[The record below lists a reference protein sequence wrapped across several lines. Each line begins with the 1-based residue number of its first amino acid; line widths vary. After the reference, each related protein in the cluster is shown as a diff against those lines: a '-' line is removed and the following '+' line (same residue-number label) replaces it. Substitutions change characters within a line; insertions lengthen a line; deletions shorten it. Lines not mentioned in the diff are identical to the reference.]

1 MVLTRTMMR
10 WYVIHTKW
18 AGEPIAES
26 NLQRQGY
33 EVYLPRL
40 ALTVR
45 RRRRLQERIV
55 PLFPRYL
62 FLRLKE
68 GSQVLGPVRSTTGV
82 TSVVRFGSSYATVPD
97 QLIRVLR
104 ARADLET
111 GLHRMP
117 PPTLPA
123 PGSTIKI
130 ADGPFDGLEGVFECE
145 SGEDRAVV
153 LLNMLGQNTRV
164 QVPIDYIL
172 PNLAA
177 TARR

>member
-1 MVLTRTMMR
+1 MLR

-18 AGEPIAES
+18 AGETLAES

-33 EVYLPRL
+33 EVYLPRV
-40 ALTVR
+40 AQTVR
-45 RRRRLQERIV
+45 RRRRLQERIA

-62 FLRLKE
+62 FLRLNE

-97 QLIRVLR
+97 QMIRLLQ
-104 ARADLET
+104 ARADPQT

-117 PPTLPA
+117 PPPLPK

-145 SGEDRAVV
+145 SGDDRVVV
-153 LLNMLGQNTRV
+153 LLNLLGQNTRV

-172 PNLAA
+172 PDLAVS
-177 TARR
+177 RCR

>member
-1 MVLTRTMMR
+1 MLR

-18 AGEPIAES
+18 AGETVAES

-40 ALTVR
+40 QQTVR

-62 FLRLKE
+62 FLRLNE

-97 QLIRVLR
+97 QLIRALQ
-104 ARADLET
+104 ARADPET
-111 GLHRMP
+111 GLHCMP
-117 PPTLPA
+117 PPALPA
-123 PGSTIKI
+123 PGSAIKI
-130 ADGPFDGLEGVFECE
+130 AEGPFDGLEGVFECE
-145 SGEDRAVV
+145 SGENRAVV
-153 LLNMLGQNTRV
+153 LLNMLGRNTRV
-164 QVPIDYIL
+164 QVPIDYLL
-172 PNLAA
+172 PDLAVSGCK
-177 TARR
+177 

>member
-1 MVLTRTMMR
+1 MLR

-18 AGEPIAES
+18 AGETVAES

-40 ALTVR
+40 AQTVR
-45 RRRRLQERIV
+45 RRGRLQERIV

-62 FLRLKE
+62 FLRLHE

-82 TSVVRFGSSYATVPD
+82 TNVVRFGSSYATVPE
-97 QLIRVLR
+97 QLIQVLQ
-104 ARADLET
+104 ARADPET

-117 PPTLPA
+117 APALPA

-153 LLNMLGQNTRV
+153 LLNMLGRNTRV
-164 QVPIDYIL
+164 QIPIDFIL

-177 TARR
+177 SGHR